1 MFWGKFAGAAGTEY
15 HRLGSF
21 KPQKHI
27 VSQSWR
33 PEVHDPG
40 VSRVGS
46 SLMAMREGL
55 LQASL
60 LGLERL
66 SALCLR
72 VVFPPYVFASLSVP
86 FYKCAC
92 HIRAIPRTLS

>member
-72 VVFPPYVFASLSVP
+72 VVFPPYVFVRSWATVSEKILLKGQ
-86 FYKCAC
+86 FKQ
-92 HIRAIPRTLS
+92 HKF